1 MLLSFPPSLILSS
14 APPSLSLSP
23 LSFSCSSFTGMT
35 IWIAPFSLTIPLSIC
50 RRSSLLAY
58 AMHSAAAAAAATTWS
73 SCWRLMYQ
81 TSTASI
87 AHRWD
92 SRFQLPL
99 PATLRNDAS
108 SCTSSGI
115 INQRHNP
122 LIWGTGFFWDFCD
135 RRVPW
140 EEDGGGVDVIK
151 ESKLWMKCSESER
164 PRKREW
170 Q

>member
-1 MLLSFPPSLILSS
+1 MRSQGWKHQEAQLCCVSGNVAGEEERTTKRVGHVAFVSSLSHSVLRSSL
-14 APPSLSLSP
+14 SLSLSP

-58 AMHSAAAAAAATTWS
+58 SMHSAAAAAATTWS

-99 PATLRNDAS
+99 PATLRNDAAS
-108 SCTSSGI
+108 FTSPGI

-122 LIWGTGFFWDFCD
+122 LI
-135 RRVPW
+135 
-140 EEDGGGVDVIK
+140 
-151 ESKLWMKCSESER
+151 
-164 PRKREW
+164 
-170 Q
+170 